1 MFRSDANPV
10 IRLVFAPILLLFYQL
25 YSGAPIPLLAPIF
38 VVIFL
43 TIMPSRPPL
52 NLLLTLLISLLVICF
67 GIVVLG
73 QALLDSPSGFALFCW
88 SILFWSYYRSHRNP
102 KDILSSLSLI
112 VIIIMVVM
120 TKQMGLPMGG
130 FPWLM
135 FSKFITAIVVTYV
148 AFLLF
153 PGEEK
158 DILPAEQT
166 DEAPEHHIGLIA
178 FKATTMSL
186 VLVTLIGI
194 GSSQTMLI
202 AITIGSMMRSPLV
215 SDHHIFGRNRLVT
228 TAVGILFTFPCMLLV
243 VFGVSYWVLLGV
255 SLFCG
260 LQLACYG
267 IRRRCRMDVY
277 QLLFTNFTV
286 LTYQVISHQGAESF
300 SAQVLRLISIAI
312 AVLVAALLLS
322 MATHPGP
329 DTRPSQNEPAK

>member
-1 MFRSDANPV
+1 MFRSPANPI

-25 YSGAPIPLLAPIF
+25 YSGAPIPVLAPIF

-52 NLLLTLLISLLVICF
+52 NLLLMLLVSLLVICF
-67 GIVVLG
+67 GIIALG
-73 QALLDSPSGFALFCW
+73 KALLESPSGFALFCW

-178 FKATTMSL
+178 FKATAMSL
-186 VLVTLIGI
+186 VLVALIGI

-202 AITIGSMMRSPLV
+202 AITIGNMMRSPLV
-215 SDHHIFGRNRLVT
+215 TDHHIFGRNRLIT

-243 VFGVSYWVLLGV
+243 VLGVSHWLLLGV

-286 LTYQVISHQGAESF
+286 LTYQVISHQGADSF
-300 SAQVLRLISIAI
+300 SAQVLRLFSIAVAVFV
-312 AVLVAALLLS
+312 AVLLLNLANHPKPNNTLS
-322 MATHPGP
+322 KNHSA
-329 DTRPSQNEPAK
+329 